1 MRISLHSLVK
11 IIYKKDYRTREEK
24 YRTKNINHIVHFER
38 AHPLREFQQVI
49 LFPNV

>member
-24 YRTKNINHIVHFER
+24 YRTKYINYKVHFECSY
-38 AHPLREFQQVI
+38 PLHEFQHVI
-49 LFPNV
+49 SFPNA